1 MNIGIVG
8 LSHQGLVYSSF
19 LAKNNLNIIGID
31 SDKNLIKNLKTRY
44 YSEDTKV
51 EPFIKTNLRKF
62 RKKILF
68 SNNFKKISNC
78 DFIFI
83 TQDVK
88 ILNDGKKDE
97 KKVYDLIKTVSKY
110 AKVNSSFIILSQVKV
125 GFANNIVQYLERKGR
140 KLNIFALGFS

>member
-51 EPFIKTNLRKF
+51 EPFIKTNF
-62 RKKILF
+62 P
-68 SNNFKKISNC
+68 
-78 DFIFI
+78 
-83 TQDVK
+83 
-88 ILNDGKKDE
+88 
-97 KKVYDLIKTVSKY
+97 
-110 AKVNSSFIILSQVKV
+110 III
-125 GFANNIVQYLERKGR
+125 N
-140 KLNIFALGFS
+140 